1 VVEESDGDLMG
12 DGVNIAARLESVAKP
27 GSICLSEDAYRQS
40 GGLALIAVLHR
51 TIDPGAHRSAT
62 SVRDA

>member
-1 VVEESDGDLMG
+1 V
-12 DGVNIAARLESVAKP
+12 R
-27 GSICLSEDAYRQS
+27 S

-51 TIDPGAHRSAT
+51 TIDPWAHRSAT